1 MLEWKREN
9 NYMELEQ
16 KMRENSYNNCQWRKA
31 EEPEGRKRKEKT
43 KQEERG
49 AESPDR
55 KLLSTP

>member
-1 MLEWKREN
+1 
-9 NYMELEQ
+9 MELEQ
-16 KMRENSYNNCQWRKA
+16 KMRENSYNNCQRRKA